1 MRIKGLQ
8 VGPIGTNCYIV
19 EDEEAKRAAIIDPGE
34 DAGAILSAVT
44 QDDPEMEVACI
55 LLTHGHY
62 DHTSAI
68 PDLREA
74 LPEVPVFIH
83 KADFVNKARPLFN
96 LPEDLP
102 NVHFYDEGDK
112 VKALSL
118 KIGVY
123 LDFVEASVARD
134 KAMGKAMEAESKLK
148 ALKAEYGKLEAQVQ
162 QLTAEEE
169 ILSKKLESGK

>member
-1 MRIKGLQ
+1 M
-8 VGPIGTNCYIV
+8 IG
-19 EDEEAKRAAIIDPGE
+19 K
-34 DAGAILSAVT
+34 
-44 QDDPEMEVACI
+44 
-55 LLTHGHY
+55 
-62 DHTSAI
+62 
-68 PDLREA
+68 
-74 LPEVPVFIH
+74 
-83 KADFVNKARPLFN
+83 
-96 LPEDLP
+96 
-102 NVHFYDEGDK
+102 DEGDK

-148 ALKAEYGKLEAQVQ
+148 ALKAGYGKLEAQVQ

>member
-1 MRIKGLQ
+1 MNTLKGMVRALVAGGLLVAVLPFGQAMAQDAKTYRDSIKQYQIRADQLKSESTARYNSEMSQ
-8 VGPIGTNCYIV
+8 ISSWIDESLILIG
-19 EDEEAKRAAIIDPGE
+19 K
-34 DAGAILSAVT
+34 
-44 QDDPEMEVACI
+44 
-55 LLTHGHY
+55 
-62 DHTSAI
+62 
-68 PDLREA
+68 
-74 LPEVPVFIH
+74 
-83 KADFVNKARPLFN
+83 
-96 LPEDLP
+96 
-102 NVHFYDEGDK
+102 DEGDK

>member
-1 MRIKGLQ
+1 MNTLKGMVRALVTGGLLVAVLPFGQAMAQDAKTYRDSIKQYQIRADQLKSESTARYNSEMSQ
-8 VGPIGTNCYIV
+8 ISSWIDESLILIG
-19 EDEEAKRAAIIDPGE
+19 K
-34 DAGAILSAVT
+34 
-44 QDDPEMEVACI
+44 
-55 LLTHGHY
+55 
-62 DHTSAI
+62 
-68 PDLREA
+68 
-74 LPEVPVFIH
+74 
-83 KADFVNKARPLFN
+83 
-96 LPEDLP
+96 
-102 NVHFYDEGDK
+102 DEGDK

-169 ILSKKLESGK
+169 ILSKKLESGE

>member
-1 MRIKGLQ
+1 MNTLKGMVRALVTGGLLVAVLPFGQAMAQDAKTYRDSIKQYQIRADQLKSESTARYNSEMSQ
-8 VGPIGTNCYIV
+8 ISSWIDESLILIG
-19 EDEEAKRAAIIDPGE
+19 K
-34 DAGAILSAVT
+34 
-44 QDDPEMEVACI
+44 
-55 LLTHGHY
+55 
-62 DHTSAI
+62 
-68 PDLREA
+68 
-74 LPEVPVFIH
+74 
-83 KADFVNKARPLFN
+83 
-96 LPEDLP
+96 
-102 NVHFYDEGDK
+102 DEGDK

-134 KAMGKAMEAESKLK
+134 KAMEAESKLK

>member
-1 MRIKGLQ
+1 MNTLRGMVRALGTGGLMVAVLPFGQAMAQDAKTYRDSIKQYQIRADQLKSESTARYNSEMSQ
-8 VGPIGTNCYIV
+8 ISSWIDESLILIG
-19 EDEEAKRAAIIDPGE
+19 K
-34 DAGAILSAVT
+34 
-44 QDDPEMEVACI
+44 
-55 LLTHGHY
+55 
-62 DHTSAI
+62 
-68 PDLREA
+68 
-74 LPEVPVFIH
+74 
-83 KADFVNKARPLFN
+83 
-96 LPEDLP
+96 
-102 NVHFYDEGDK
+102 DEGDK